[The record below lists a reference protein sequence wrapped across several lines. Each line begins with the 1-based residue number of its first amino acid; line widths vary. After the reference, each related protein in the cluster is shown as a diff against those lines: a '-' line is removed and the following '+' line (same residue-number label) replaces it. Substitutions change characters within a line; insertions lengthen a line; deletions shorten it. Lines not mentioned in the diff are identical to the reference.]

1 MGLQLRSGNVPREV
15 AWFSTAEEG
24 TAKSQKD
31 QDRVNSVFSIGK
43 VLSIMSMTLQVK
55 QLIKRTASMFF
66 NG

>member
-15 AWFSTAEEG
+15 AWFSTPEEG

-43 VLSIMSMTLQVK
+43 VLSIMSMPLQAK
-55 QLIKRTASMFF
+55 Q
-66 NG
+66 